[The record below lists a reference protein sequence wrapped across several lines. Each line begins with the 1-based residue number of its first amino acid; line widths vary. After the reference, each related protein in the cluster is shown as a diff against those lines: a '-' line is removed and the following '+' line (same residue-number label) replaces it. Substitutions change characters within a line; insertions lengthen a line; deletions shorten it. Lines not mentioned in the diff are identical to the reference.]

1 MQNVTPPVINP
12 NSSAIGM
19 TAQSLGKQ
27 VRLRTIFN
35 HPSGRI
41 LAIAA
46 DHMINYHEKM
56 PEGLRNLEAT
66 ITAIVE
72 GQPNSLTINKG
83 VALRYASL
91 LAGRLPFIVQQMA
104 LPADMRGFT
113 DHVAVEEVVAM
124 GAVAVAVSIFV
135 KGPGELQH
143 IGQLGKVVREASVW
157 GLPVIPH
164 IYPLKQKD
172 AGWTVTHAP
181 EDIYFAVRVGF
192 EMGADVIKVPF
203 TGDTASFRDVIAS
216 IPVPVVTAGGPKCDT
231 LEEAEEM
238 MRRVAASGAA
248 GATVGRNVWGF
259 PDIPQAI
266 RRLKA
271 ALVQG

>member
-1 MQNVTPPVINP
+1 MINA
-12 NSSAIGM
+12 NRDALGT
-19 TAQSLGKQ
+19 TAQALGKQ

-46 DHMINYHEKM
+46 DHMINYRENM
-56 PEGLRNLEAT
+56 PEGLRNLEST
-66 ITAIVE
+66 LMRIVE

-83 VALRYASL
+83 VALRYGRL
-91 LAGRLPFIVQQMA
+91 LAGRLPFIIQQMA
-104 LPADMRGFT
+104 LPGDMRGFAA
-113 DHVAVEEVVAM
+113 HAAVEEVVAM

-135 KGPGELQH
+135 KGPGELEH
-143 IGQLGKVVREASVW
+143 IGHLGKVVREASVW

-164 IYPLKQKD
+164 IYPLKQQNS
-172 AGWTVTHAP
+172 GWTVTHAP
-181 EDIYFAVRVGF
+181 EDLYFAVRVGF

-203 TGDTASFRDVIAS
+203 TGDAASFRDVIAS

-231 LEEAEEM
+231 LEEAEAM
-238 MRRVAASGAA
+238 MTQVAASGAA

-259 PDIPQAI
+259 PDVPEAI

-271 ALVQG
+271 ALLKS